1 MLFHFHTRC
10 GEYRYIQQQCNA
22 GKAQSCVVKPTSQS
36 RVTTTKAVDQAPIGQ
51 SRMGGRR
58 RCRFRDLIVAPSYP
72 FDACHH
78 YRPWL
83 PCRKCQNVV
92 SSFVGGR
99 VSTPLAPPLAPLFLR
114 MNEGEGCACGPSG
127 SRRNSGYGPPGVGAS
142 LVVWWREAAGI
153 GEAVM
158 MALRCV
164 TH

>member
-22 GKAQSCVVKPTSQS
+22 GKAQSCVSQRTPGQS
-36 RVTTTKAVDQAPIGQ
+36 LVTTTKAVDQAPIGQ
-51 SRMGGRR
+51 SRMGGQ
-58 RCRFRDLIVAPSYP
+58 CRFRDLIAAPPYP

-83 PCRKCQNVV
+83 PCRKCQNVG
-92 SSFVGGR
+92 SSFVGGQESR
-99 VSTPLAPPLAPLFLR
+99 PLASPLAPLVLHT
-114 MNEGEGCACGPSG
+114 NEGEGCACEPSG
-127 SRRNSGYGPPGVGAS
+127 SLRNFGYGPPEAGAS

-158 MALRCV
+158 MALRRV

>member
-1 MLFHFHTRC
+1 MQR
-10 GEYRYIQQQCNA
+10 GESA
-22 GKAQSCVVKPTSQS
+22 VV
-36 RVTTTKAVDQAPIGQ
+36 RFTTHHEPVPSHHHKGRRSSAHWAV
-51 SRMGGRR
+51 SHGGRR

-78 YRPWL
+78 YRPWM

-92 SSFVGGR
+92 SSFVGER
-99 VSTPLAPPLAPLFLR
+99 VSIPLASPLAPLVLH

-127 SRRNSGYGPPGVGAS
+127 SRRNSGYGPPGVVDS